1 MQVWLGVFPGRW
13 VALLLGLCLA
23 GCPQLTGAGET
34 FPWKAGVA
42 VQSVTPP
49 EMIWMAG
56 YASRNKPAEGVA
68 QDLFAKAVV
77 LEDPTGSRLLIITLD
92 LIGVPRHLREF
103 LETEL
108 AAKHGLRP
116 DQILLNASH
125 THCGPVLHSPKGS
138 FYSLDAEQ
146 LAKVI
151 AYMDRLKLALVDLT
165 SRAIADLAP
174 SKLGYT
180 HARCG
185 VSMNRRLPTPT
196 GFQNSPYPDGPVDQ
210 SVPVLRVTGAEGQ
223 LRAVLFGYACH
234 NTTLGFFEFCGDYAG
249 FAQADL
255 EAAHPDAVALFVM
268 GCGGDQNPYPRGN
281 IENAKQHGRALAN
294 AVEVG
299 LLVAPTEILPP
310 LATAYATPE
319 LAFAP
324 APSQEALTRLA
335 AAGTGYEHQHARRL
349 LDRIEREGSLPMTYK
364 YPIQVIRFG
373 RELTLATLAGEV
385 VVDYSLR
392 LKRELPGERVWV
404 AGYSN
409 DVFGYVPSHRV
420 LKEGGY
426 EGGGAMLYTNLP
438 GPFADDVE
446 DRIFTGLKGLLDSTA
461 QTLEKQTLEKPSQ
474 NKQ

>member
-1 MQVWLGVFPGRW
+1 MDGWTGYWARLALTVVLGIGLSVVPVF
-13 VALLLGLCLA
+13 AFAAEEL
-23 GCPQLTGAGET
+23 
-34 FPWKAGVA
+34 PWKAGVA
-42 VQSVTPP
+42 TQSVTPSDL
-49 EMIWMAG
+49 IWMAG
-56 YASRNKPAEGVA
+56 YASRTKPAEGVA

-77 LEDPTGSRLLIITLD
+77 LEDPAGARLLIVTLD
-92 LIGVPRHLREF
+92 LISVPRHLREY
-103 LETEL
+103 LEAEL

-138 FYSLDAEQ
+138 FYKLDAEQ

-151 AYMDRLKLALVDLT
+151 AYMERLKAALVDLAA
-165 SRAIADLAP
+165 RAIADLAP
-174 SKLGYT
+174 AKLGYT

-210 SVPVLRVTGAEGQ
+210 SVPVLRVTGADGQ

-255 EAAHPDAVALFVM
+255 ETAHPKAVALFVM

-281 IENAKQHGRALAN
+281 IENAKQHGRSLAN
-294 AVEVG
+294 AVEVA
-299 LLVAPTEILPP
+299 LLVAPTEIHPP

-349 LDRIEREGSLPMTYK
+349 LDRIEQEGSLPTTYK

-373 RELTLATLAGEV
+373 RELTMAALAGEI

-409 DVFGYVPSHRV
+409 DVFGYVPSLRV

-438 GPFADDVE
+438 GPFAEDVE
-446 DRIFTGLKGLLDSTA
+446 ERIFAGLKGLLDSTSK
-461 QTLEKQTLEKPSQ
+461 TLDQK
-474 NKQ
+474 